1 MQVAVE
7 HKMSLGMVNIANSF
21 YDQDSIVQ
29 ATFVSQI
36 AKSTRA
42 ELWYSYA
49 WHAATYTEQI
59 RQKGLIYTNC
69 LKSLISIWQM
79 QLKLPLILDDL

>member
-1 MQVAVE
+1 MNEAEWDKSPDLLILPNICHAGGSRAQNDL
-7 HKMSLGMVNIANSF
+7 SPGMVNIANSF
-21 YDQDSIVQ
+21 YDEDSMVQ

-49 WHAATYTEQI
+49 LACSHLY
-59 RQKGLIYTNC
+59 
-69 LKSLISIWQM
+69 
-79 QLKLPLILDDL
+79 